1 MYGLREPFIYM
12 YFLKYNYQ
20 NGELK
25 KWRSYDI
32 KWSLHRLP
40 WWLSGEESVCEC
52 RRHRFDPWVR
62 KIPQRRKWQLTPVFL
77 PGKCHGQRSWVGY
90 SPWDP
95 KSIGHGL
102 VTKQQRV
109 IKPFKHRVH
118 VCSVTSDSA
127 TPWTV
132 AHQAPLSVVIRRQEY
147 WSGLPCL
154 PPGDLSDPGIKPE
167 SFGSPELVGK
177 IFFLITEP
185 PGKPI

>member
-1 MYGLREPFIYM
+1 MYARTVFSDMYGLREPFIYM

-77 PGKCHGQRSWVGY
+77 PGKCHGQGSLAGY
-90 SPWDP
+90 DP
-95 KSIGHGL
+95 QGHKRIKHDL
-102 VTKQQRV
+102 VTKQQ
-109 IKPFKHRVH
+109 
-118 VCSVTSDSA
+118 
-127 TPWTV
+127 
-132 AHQAPLSVVIRRQEY
+132 LSNIILN
-147 WSGLPCL
+147 WSK
-154 PPGDLSDPGIKPE
+154 I
-167 SFGSPELVGK
+167 SFHNILWK
-177 IFFLITEP
+177 IPNETFGQSSTF
-185 PGKPI
+185 